1 MLYLAVSHF
10 GAVEHDARSQIVN
23 QFGWH
28 EATARPRRWPSLRAR
43 LGFGDHAGWD
53 VRSTYVFRPLETIS
67 V

>member
-10 GAVEHDARSQIVN
+10 DAVEHDARSLFVN

-28 EATARPRRWPSLRAR
+28 HATARPRRWPSLLAR
-43 LGFGDHAGWD
+43 LGSRDHAGWD
-53 VRSTYVFRPLETIS
+53 VRSTYVFRPLETVS

>member
-10 GAVEHDARSQIVN
+10 DAVEHDARSLTVN

-28 EATARPRRWPSLRAR
+28 HAAARPRRGPSLWTRLR
-43 LGFGDHAGWD
+43 LGERAHWEMP
-53 VRSTYVFRPLETIS
+53 SYSLRPLESIS

>member
-10 GAVEHDARSQIVN
+10 GAVEHDARSQAVN

-28 EATARPRRWPSLRAR
+28 QAAARPRRFPSLWSR
-43 LGFGDHAGWD
+43 LLSGGRAGWD
-53 VRSTYVFRPLETIS
+53 VRSPYVFRPLETAS